1 MTQNILPPSHDTR
14 AWKNPPTAS
23 FCHEAFF
30 YEGNDVFLNAT
41 ERFVREGLAGGE
53 AVLVV
58 LNRSKLESL
67 RMALGAHAASEVQF
81 ADMDE
86 VGSNPARIIPLW
98 RTFVDSV
105 GPRRSSRGIGEPVS
119 SSRTGAALVECQVHE
134 ELLNLAF
141 DGGPTFWLLCPYDT
155 SSLGP
160 QVLEEARHSHPYLA
174 SSGQPTFPSTG
185 YRPVSPTS
193 TLRRHDLSP
202 VPEHAICLSVTGTTI
217 ALARRNLQLQAL
229 SFGLGVSATDDLISA
244 AHEVIANSVLHGGGR
259 AGVSL
264 WVEDGFMI
272 CEVTDR
278 GLFDEP
284 MAGRVQP
291 SFHGMGGRGLWMAN
305 QLCDL
310 VQLRSQMDGTVVRLH
325 VAVDGLSRIP

>member
-1 MTQNILPPSHDTR
+1 MTENILPGSNDVR
-14 AWKNPPTAS
+14 VWKDPPAIP
-23 FCHEAFF
+23 FCHQAFF
-30 YEGNDVFLNAT
+30 YEGHDVFLNAT
-41 ERFVREGLAGGE
+41 EQFVREGIAGGE
-53 AVLVV
+53 PVLVV
-58 LNRSKLESL
+58 LSRSKLESL
-67 RMALGAHAASEVQF
+67 QSALGPDASEVEF

-119 SSRTGAALVECQVHE
+119 SSRTRAALSECQVHE

-141 DGGPTFWLLCPYDT
+141 DGGPTFWLLCPYDA

-174 SSGQPTFPSTG
+174 PFARPTFPSAG
-185 YRPVSPTS
+185 YRPVSSTS
-193 TLRRHDLSP
+193 ALRGHDLSP
-202 VPEHAICLSVTGTTI
+202 VPEGAMRFSVTGSTI
-217 ALARRNLQLQAL
+217 GLARRNMQLQAMA
-229 SFGLGVSATDDLISA
+229 FGLGVSATDDLISA
-244 AHEVIANSVLHGGGR
+244 AHEVIANSLLHGGGR

-264 WVEDGFMI
+264 WVEDAFMI

-284 MAGRVQP
+284 MAGRVHPP
-291 SFHGMGGRGLWMAN
+291 SHGMGGRGLWMAN

-310 VQLRSQMDGTVVRLH
+310 VQVRSRIDGTVVRLH
-325 VAVDGLSRIP
+325 VAVDGRP

>member
-1 MTQNILPPSHDTR
+1 VRDLFWKDPPAT
-14 AWKNPPTAS
+14 P
-23 FCHEAFF
+23 FCHQAFF
-30 YEGNDVFLNAT
+30 YEDDDVFLNAT

-53 AVLVV
+53 PILVV
-58 LNRSKLESL
+58 LTRSKLESL
-67 RMALGAHAASEVQF
+67 RAALGADASDVQF

-105 GPRRSSRGIGEPVS
+105 GPGGSSRGIGEPVS
-119 SSRTGAALVECQVHE
+119 SSRIGAALAECQVHE

-141 DGGPTFWLLCPYDT
+141 DGGPTFWLVCPYDA
-155 SSLGP
+155 SSLEP
-160 QVLEEARHSHPYLA
+160 QVLKEARHSHPYLA
-174 SSGQPTFPSTG
+174 SFAQPTFPSAA

-202 VPEHAICLSVTGTTI
+202 VPESASRFSVTGTTVG
-217 ALARRNLQLQAL
+217 LARRNLQLQAMAL
-229 SFGLGVSATDDLISA
+229 ELGVSATDDLISA
-244 AHEVIANSVLHGGGR
+244 AHEVIANSLLHGGGR

-291 SFHGMGGRGLWMAN
+291 PSHGMGGRGLWMAN

-310 VQLRSQMDGTVVRLH
+310 VQVRSQIDGTVVRLH
-325 VAVDGLSRIP
+325 VAFDGRQ